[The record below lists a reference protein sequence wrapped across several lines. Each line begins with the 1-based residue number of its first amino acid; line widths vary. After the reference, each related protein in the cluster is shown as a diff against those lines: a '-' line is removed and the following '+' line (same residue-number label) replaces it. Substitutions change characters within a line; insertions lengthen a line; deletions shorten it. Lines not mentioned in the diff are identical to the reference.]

1 MEVIALDRG
10 FGNTKAS
17 VGGNTVVLQTAL
29 SRPRLIGHAAEG
41 MKSASA
47 DVPIVSF
54 GNGQRFAVGYGSWY
68 SGEPVSSLDYS
79 SLASP
84 EMLATMYVAVAAAI
98 NPRTKIDSALMIV
111 GLPCPLM
118 KNSLQFEATVESL
131 KKVKGQHDFE
141 ISGEQYSLNIE
152 RIKVV
157 AQPVGAYTNWLFGD
171 DLKLRNGSSKV
182 EAAVIDWGMNT
193 LDLYGVIGDQVMDTY
208 VGGAEVGVHK
218 LLERMSEDD
227 DTGLS
232 LAELD
237 AKLRDG
243 DIAPTPE
250 QMEYWMALLR
260 GALKPVMPNLKRFGV
275 VIPTGG
281 GALVAGDS
289 LKSFLRER
297 GANVYWPANPVIEN
311 VLGLAQ
317 VGLKELQP
325 EWAGA

>member
-10 FGNTKAS
+10 FGNTKVS

-29 SRPRLIGHAAEG
+29 SRPRQIGHAAEG

-47 DVPIVSF
+47 DVPVVSF
-54 GNGQRFAVGYGSWY
+54 GNGNKFAVGYGSWY
-68 SGEPVSSLDYS
+68 AGEPVSSLDYS

-98 NPRTKIDSALMIV
+98 NPRVTIQESLMIV
-111 GLPCPLM
+111 GLPVTLM
-118 KNSLQFEATVESL
+118 KNGPQFEAIVESL
-131 KKVKGQHDFE
+131 KKVKGLHNFE
-141 ISGEQYSLNIE
+141 ISGENYSINID

-171 DLKLRNGSSKV
+171 DLKLRNGSAKV

-218 LLERMSEDD
+218 LLERMAEDD

-237 AKLRDG
+237 ARLRDG
-243 DIAPTPE
+243 AITPTAE
-250 QMEYWMALLR
+250 QMEYWMGLLR
-260 GALKPVMPNLKRFGV
+260 GALKGVMPNLKRFGV

-281 GALVAGDS
+281 GALVAGES

-297 GANVYWPANPVIEN
+297 GANVYNSPNPVIEN
-311 VLGLAQ
+311 VLGLYKF
-317 VGLKELQP
+317 GLKELQP
-325 EWAGA
+325 EGAGQ